1 MPAKPLISARD
12 MAYIALSVAVI
23 SVCAWI
29 SVPAAVPFTMQTF
42 AVFLSAGV
50 LGARRGVA
58 AVALYILLGAVGL
71 PVFSGFNCG
80 FGALFGATG
89 GYITGF
95 LPASLIAGWRGE
107 RRSRR
112 LVDIIYMTIA
122 LIVCY
127 AFGTFWYSLV
137 YVGGMSSIGAAL
149 AMCVVPY
156 IIPDALKNALAAL
169 MAPRL
174 RSFLNSRH
182 IS

>member
-42 AVFLSAGV
+42 AVFLCAGV
-50 LGARRGVA
+50 LGARRGAA

-71 PVFSGFNCG
+71 PVFSGFNGG

-95 LPASLIAGWRGE
+95 LPAALIAGWRSG

-122 LIVCY
+122 LIICY
-127 AFGTFWYSLV
+127 AFGTLWYSLV

-156 IIPDALKNALAAL
+156 IIPDALKIALAAL

-182 IS
+182 KS

>member
-1 MPAKPLISARD
+1 MKTKQLTFSA
-12 MAYIALSVAVI
+12 MCIALIAICS
-23 SVCAWI
+23 WI
-29 SVPAAVPFTMQTF
+29 SIPFTIPFTLPTF
-42 AVFLSAGV
+42 GIFFTVRL
-50 LGARRGVA
+50 LGGKYGSFSILA
-58 AVALYILLGAVGL
+58 YILLGAVGL

-80 FGALFGATG
+80 FGALFGTTG

-95 LPASLIAGWRGE
+95 LPASLIAGWRSE

-137 YVGGMSSIGAAL
+137 YVGGISSIGAAL

-156 IIPDALKNALAAL
+156 IIPDALKIALAAL

>member
-42 AVFLSAGV
+42 AVFLCAGV
-50 LGARRGVA
+50 LGARRGA
-58 AVALYILLGAVGL
+58 AVVALYILLGAVGL
-71 PVFSGFNCG
+71 PVFSGFNGG

-95 LPASLIAGWRGE
+95 LPAALIAGWRSE

-112 LVDIIYMTIA
+112 LVDIIYMTTA

-127 AFGTFWYSLV
+127 AFGTLWYSLV
-137 YVGGMSSIGAAL
+137 YVGGMSGIGAAL

-156 IIPDALKNALAAL
+156 IIPDALKIALVAL

-174 RSFLNSRH
+174 RNFLNSRH
-182 IS
+182 IG